1 LKRLYGSKLK
11 IERKKEMDR
20 QVTKEEVPSY
30 ELVEEKIKEI
40 DGSIIIL
47 RIFYIFMQIVY
58 KFQVIKNDKLCTVEI
73 PRKLL
78 EGLRN
83 RNILLEEELNEI
95 LNTSLQQSEC
105 WNKV

>member
-1 LKRLYGSKLK
+1 
-11 IERKKEMDR
+11 MDR

-47 RIFYIFMQIVY
+47 RIFYLFMHIAY
-58 KFQVIKNDKLCTVEI
+58 KFQLIKNDKLCAVEI

-78 EGLRN
+78 EGLRD
-83 RNILLEEELNEI
+83 RNISLEEELDRI
-95 LNTSLQQSEC
+95 IYSSLEQSEC
-105 WNKV
+105 WSKV